1 MAGFNEGG
9 IGHAPQVKS
18 NENPVEEISMENWNK
33 IRSEINKGLDAI
45 DALKNNPEAK
55 EEINQ
60 IWNTMGTLLKQLREL
75 EEKLGI
81 KQDFSVSEE
90 EAA

>member
-1 MAGFNEGG
+1 MAGFNESS

-18 NENPVEEISMENWNK
+18 NENPIEEISMENWNK
-33 IRSEINKGLDAI
+33 VRSEITKGLDAI

>member
-9 IGHAPQVKS
+9 MGYVPQSKT
-18 NENPVEEISMENWNK
+18 NENPVEEISMESWNK
-33 IRSEINKGLDAI
+33 VRSEINKGLDAI
-45 DALKNNPEAK
+45 DVLKNNPEAK

-60 IWNTMGTLLKQLREL
+60 IWNTMGILLKQLREL

-81 KQDFSVSEE
+81 KPDFSISEE